1 MEFSFNVNRL
11 LPESITVIHGA
22 RQKMP
27 GKDARRR
34 SRGGEE
40 EETETQFE
48 LVVDA
53 MGVASALVS

>member
-1 MEFSFNVNRL
+1 
-11 LPESITVIHGA
+11 
-22 RQKMP
+22 MP

-40 EETETQFE
+40 EETESQLE

-53 MGVASALVS
+53 MGVASALVSYLARFEFLNG